1 MEKLR
6 KFPKIPES
14 IPQRCFYAFGP
25 FRVDPVKRLLLR
37 GDEPVSLSPK
47 DFDLLLALV
56 QHHGE
61 VLVKEELMEGVWPD
75 TVVEEGNLNR
85 HISTLRKTLGE
96 SPNEHEYIVTVPGRG
111 YRFVAEVRKLWDDA
125 SYSAFAE
132 SESVR
137 MEGQGAD
144 SRVPT
149 GFKPVPS
156 TGTVLSPPAPWASAH
171 SRLWGDRLRSSRL
184 VKGTLVVVA
193 AIAMALAGARLL
205 VRSQPILTSTDHIL
219 ISDFANTTG
228 DPVFDDTLKQ
238 AVSVEL
244 AQSPFL
250 NILSD
255 ARIRTM
261 LKLMTKSADSKLTP
275 DVARELCE
283 RAGCKAYIAGS
294 IASLGSQYVIGL
306 SAADCHTGDILA
318 QEQVTAENKEHVLM
332 GLDQAAAEIRRRLG
346 ESRHTLEKFDT
357 PLVEATT
364 PSLEALKSFS
374 LGNLARDKKGDAA
387 TIPFYQRAIEL
398 DPSFAL
404 AYDAL
409 GLTYSNLD
417 EPGLASEYIT
427 RAYDLR
433 GRLSE
438 REKFQIA
445 ANYSQIVTGEL
456 GKANQISELWAQAY
470 PQDDYPHNL
479 LGVNYEFL
487 GQYEKAFAEMQ
498 EAVRLNPDGV
508 VLRSDLMEDYAALNR
523 LDEARATYRQAL
535 ERKLDHPYLHA
546 DMYGVAFLQGDKAE
560 MDRQVAL
567 SIGTQGAEDLL
578 LSIESDTKA
587 FSGNLAKAREYSR
600 RAVDAA
606 KRNNQKETAAEWQM
620 NEALREAEFG
630 NFEVARQKTA
640 EALSIASTRDV
651 QILAA
656 LTLARVGASSLAQTM
671 GDDLVRRF
679 PLNTVINGYWLPSIR
694 AAIEISLGRPARSI
708 DILAAAVPYE
718 SGYPNPQVEVGRLLY
733 PVFLRGQAYLL
744 MQRGDEAIVEFQKIL
759 NARGLI
765 ENCHLGALAQLG
777 LARAYALQSDKAK
790 ARSAYQAFF
799 ALWKDADPGIP
810 ILAAAKSEYAKLR

>member
-1 MEKLR
+1 
-6 KFPKIPES
+6 
-14 IPQRCFYAFGP
+14 
-25 FRVDPVKRLLLR
+25 
-37 GDEPVSLSPK
+37 
-47 DFDLLLALV
+47 
-56 QHHGE
+56 
-61 VLVKEELMEGVWPD
+61 
-75 TVVEEGNLNR
+75 
-85 HISTLRKTLGE
+85 
-96 SPNEHEYIVTVPGRG
+96 
-111 YRFVAEVRKLWDDA
+111 
-125 SYSAFAE
+125 
-132 SESVR
+132 
-137 MEGQGAD
+137 
-144 SRVPT
+144 
-149 GFKPVPS
+149 
-156 TGTVLSPPAPWASAH
+156 
-171 SRLWGDRLRSSRL
+171 
-184 VKGTLVVVA
+184 
-193 AIAMALAGARLL
+193 
-205 VRSQPILTSTDHIL
+205 
-219 ISDFANTTG
+219 
-228 DPVFDDTLKQ
+228 
-238 AVSVEL
+238 
-244 AQSPFL
+244 
-250 NILSD
+250 
-255 ARIRTM
+255 M
-261 LKLMTKSADSKLTP
+261 LKLMTTPADSKLTP
-275 DVARELCE
+275 DVARDLCE

-357 PLVEATT
+357 PLIEATT

-409 GLTYSNLD
+409 GITYSNLD

-427 RAYDLR
+427 KAYDLR

-456 GKANQISELWAQAY
+456 EKANQISELWAQAY

-487 GQYEKAFAEMQ
+487 GQYEKAIAEMQ

-523 LDEARATYRQAL
+523 LDEAGATYRQAL

-546 DMYGVAFLQGDKAE
+546 DMYGVAFLQGDKTE

-567 SIGTQGAEDLL
+567 SIGAQGAEDLL

-630 NFEVARQKTA
+630 NFEVARRQTA
-640 EALSIASTRDV
+640 EALSLASTR
-651 QILAA
+651 
-656 LTLARVGASSLAQTM
+656 TY
-671 GDDLVRRF
+671 RF
-679 PLNTVINGYWLPSIR
+679 
-694 AAIEISLGRPARSI
+694 
-708 DILAAAVPYE
+708 
-718 SGYPNPQVEVGRLLY
+718 
-733 PVFLRGQAYLL
+733 
-744 MQRGDEAIVEFQKIL
+744 
-759 NARGLI
+759 
-765 ENCHLGALAQLG
+765 
-777 LARAYALQSDKAK
+777 LQH
-790 ARSAYQAFF
+790 
-799 ALWKDADPGIP
+799 
-810 ILAAAKSEYAKLR
+810 